1 MKKFH
6 LAILGILFS
15 FLAFTQDKNG
25 IPAVQLKKVDG
36 SSFNT
41 SAIANP
47 GKPVLI
53 SFWATWCK
61 PCVKELSAIAEK
73 YDDWKKETGVVVY
86 AVSIDDSKSS
96 SRVAP
101 FVNGKGWE
109 FEVLLDANSELKR
122 AMNVVNV
129 PHTFILDGKG
139 KIVYQ
144 HTTYQDGDENKVFEI
159 LKKVAKGE
167 EIKE

>member
-1 MKKFH
+1 M
-6 LAILGILFS
+6 LMA
-15 FLAFTQDKNG
+15 QDKTT
-25 IPAVQLKKVDG
+25 IPSVSLKKMDG

-41 SAIANP
+41 SSISNN

-61 PCVKELSAIAEK
+61 PCVKELTAIAEK
-73 YDDWKKETGVVVY
+73 YDDWKKATGVVVY

-96 SRVAP
+96 NRVAP

-109 FEVLLDANSELKR
+109 YEVLLDANSEFKR
-122 AMNVVNV
+122 ALNVVNV
-129 PHTFILDGKG
+129 PHTFIIDGKG

-144 HTTYQDGDENKVFEI
+144 HTTYQDGDENKVFEV
-159 LKKVAKGE
+159 LQKVVKGE
-167 EIKE
+167 EIK

>member
-1 MKKFH
+1 MAQGKTTIPSVSIKKM
-6 LAILGILFS
+6 
-15 FLAFTQDKNG
+15 
-25 IPAVQLKKVDG
+25 DG

-41 SAIANP
+41 SSIINN
-47 GKPVLI
+47 GKPILI

-61 PCVKELSAIAEK
+61 PCVKELTAIAEK
-73 YDDWKKETGVVVY
+73 YDDWKKTTGVVVY

-109 FEVLLDANSELKR
+109 YEVLLDANSEFKR
-122 AMNVVNV
+122 ALNVVNV
-129 PHTFILDGKG
+129 PHTFIIDGKG

-159 LKKVAKGE
+159 LQKVAKGE
-167 EIKE
+167 EIK